1 MLDESEFKP
10 FSLPDFTV
18 VEAESAETADSAAGK
33 ASTEDGANSEE
44 QEIEARLASFKPL
57 TFDVEGDSA
66 DFVAAVSA
74 DAESGMTDAEK
85 IQLSKGFKNVEFF
98 QENSLLTNAEDFA
111 ESIRSGAKLYKTQLL
126 SKIEEQASDT
136 ERIYQ
141 QTISENQEAEKERK
155 NLLSSTEEKVE
166 EIKSKAYQS
175 GFESG
180 IQQGIQ
186 QRYDEAEPLVSQI
199 SSVLAQLNSLR
210 QVVRFQAEEE
220 LVKLALQISKNVVA
234 EEIKLNNSVI
244 KNIVQAALQETE
256 VQGKIYLFLHPD
268 DYEFLVESKS
278 DLERYLS
285 DEQSLVLRQ
294 NPEMKAGSIYV
305 ESDEEII
312 SRSIE
317 GQFDKLEESL
327 TEQIENRHSHLTEVD
342 IDSHDFSI
350 ESLSDKADVETDSL
364 DSSQTESTQQ
374 LAPPTSTETSAET
387 AEPEKQ
393 PDNVEPLPEIAS
405 AESENLQPE
414 SLDSEAASAETAS
427 AELAEPEQVTEAVE
441 TVTTET
447 LDSSPDTTDQ
457 FPETDTDD
465 FAE

>member
-10 FSLPDFTV
+10 FSLTDFTV
-18 VEAESAETADSAAGK
+18 VETDSAGTDDSAAGK
-33 ASTEDGANSEE
+33 ASTEEGVNSEE

-74 DAESGMTDAEK
+74 AAESGKTDAEK

-98 QENSLLTNAEDFA
+98 QENSLLTNAENFA

-166 EIKSKAYQS
+166 EIKSKAYQL

-186 QRYDEAEPLVSQI
+186 QRYDEAEPLVRQI

-220 LVKLALQISKNVVA
+220 LVKLALQIAKNVVA

-268 DYEFLVESKS
+268 DYEFLVDSKS

-285 DEQSLVLRQ
+285 DEQSLVLRK
-294 NPEMKAGSIYV
+294 NTKMKAGSIYV

-364 DSSQTESTQQ
+364 DSSQNESTQQ
-374 LAPPTSTETSAET
+374 LSPLTSVEISPETEEPVNQTAHEELPSETVSVEFENQQLKTANTETDET
-387 AEPEKQ
+387 A
-393 PDNVEPLPEIAS
+393 LGTTS
-405 AESENLQPE
+405 G
-414 SLDSEAASAETAS
+414 
-427 AELAEPEQVTEAVE
+427 ELVEPEQVTGSVE
-441 TVTTET
+441 SA
-447 LDSSPDTTDQ
+447 DSSL
-457 FPETDTDD
+457 ETNVDD
-465 FAE
+465 SA

>member
-10 FSLPDFTV
+10 FSLTDFTV
-18 VEAESAETADSAAGK
+18 IKTESAGTEDSSNGT
-33 ASTEDGANSEE
+33 ASTEEGANSED
-44 QEIEARLASFKPL
+44 QQIEARLASFKPL
-57 TFDVEGDSA
+57 TFDAEGDSA

-74 DAESGMTDAEK
+74 DAESGKTDLEK
-85 IQLSKGFKNVEFF
+85 IQFSKGFRNVEFF

-166 EIKSKAYQS
+166 EIKSRAYQE

-186 QRYDEAEPLVSQI
+186 QRYDETEPLANQI

-220 LVKLALQISKNVVA
+220 LVKLALQIAKNVVA
-234 EEIKLNNSVI
+234 KEIKLNNSVI
-244 KNIVQAALQETE
+244 KNIVKAALKGTE
-256 VQGKIYLFLHPD
+256 VHGKIYLFLNPD
-268 DYEFLVESKS
+268 DYEFLTDCKS

-294 NPEMKAGSIYV
+294 NPDMKPGSIYV

-312 SRSIE
+312 SRSID

-327 TEQIENRHSHLTEVD
+327 TEQIENRYSHLAEVD
-342 IDSHDFSI
+342 IDAHDFSI
-350 ESLSDKADVETDSL
+350 ESLPITVDVETNSL
-364 DSSQTESTQQ
+364 DSSQTESA
-374 LAPPTSTETSAET
+374 LNLVLPTRKETSAET
-387 AEPEKQ
+387 VKPGIQKAH
-393 PDNVEPLPEIAS
+393 DEPLHETAS
-405 AESENLQPE
+405 AESENEQLKI
-414 SLDSEAASAETAS
+414 ASAETDKN
-427 AELAEPEQVTEAVE
+427 ELEGISTELDEPEHDTGSIE
-441 TVTTET
+441 TV
-447 LDSSPDTTDQ
+447 DSSLGTNA
-457 FPETDTDD
+457 DD
-465 FAE
+465 YIA

>member
-10 FSLPDFTV
+10 FSLTDFTV
-18 VEAESAETADSAAGK
+18 VETESAGTDDSAAGR
-33 ASTEDGANSEE
+33 ASNEVNANSEE
-44 QEIEARLASFKPL
+44 QEIEVRLSSFKPL
-57 TFDVEGDSA
+57 TFDVEGGSA
-66 DFVAAVSA
+66 DFVAAVSV
-74 DAESGMTDAEK
+74 DAENGKTDAEK

-98 QENSLLTNAEDFA
+98 QENSLLTNAEEFA
-111 ESIRSGAKLYKTQLL
+111 KSIRSGAKLYKTQLL

-141 QTISENQEAEKERK
+141 ETISENQEAEKERK
-155 NLLSSTEEKVE
+155 NLLSSTKEKVE
-166 EIKSKAYQS
+166 EIKSKAYQE

-220 LVKLALQISKNVVA
+220 LVKLALQIAKNVVA
-234 EEIKLNNSVI
+234 KEIKLNNSVI

-268 DYEFLVESKS
+268 DYEFLVDSKS

-312 SRSIE
+312 SRSID

-327 TEQIENRHSHLTEVD
+327 TQQTENRHSHLTEVD
-342 IDSHDFSI
+342 IDAHDFSK
-350 ESLSDKADVETDSL
+350 EFLPDTADVETDSL
-364 DSSQTESTQQ
+364 DSSQTESAEQ
-374 LAPPTSTETSAET
+374 LGAPTTTETSAET
-387 AEPEKQ
+387 VWPENQ
-393 PDNVEPLPEIAS
+393 TAHEEPLPQTAS
-405 AESENLQPE
+405 VESENKQLKT
-414 SLDSEAASAETAS
+414 AIAETDETALEATS
-427 AELAEPEQVTEAVE
+427 AELEK
-441 TVTTET
+441 
-447 LDSSPDTTDQ
+447 L
-457 FPETDTDD
+457 
-465 FAE
+465 

>member
-10 FSLPDFTV
+10 FSLTDFTV
-18 VEAESAETADSAAGK
+18 VETESAGTDDSAAGK
-33 ASTEDGANSEE
+33 ASTEEGLNSEE

-57 TFDVEGDSA
+57 TFDIEGDSA

-74 DAESGMTDAEK
+74 DAESGKTDAEK

-98 QENSLLTNAEDFA
+98 RENSLLTNAEDFA
-111 ESIRSGAKLYKTQLL
+111 ESIRSGAKLYKTQLI

-175 GFESG
+175 GLESG

-186 QRYDEAEPLVSQI
+186 QRYDEAAPLVSQI

-220 LVKLALQISKNVVA
+220 LVKLALQIAKNVVA
-234 EEIKLNNSVI
+234 KEIKLNNSVI

-268 DYEFLVESKS
+268 DYEFLVDSKS

-285 DEQSLVLRQ
+285 DEQSLVLRK

-350 ESLSDKADVETDSL
+350 ESLSNKADVETDSL
-364 DSSQTESTQQ
+364 DSSQTESVQQ
-374 LAPPTSTETSAET
+374 LSPPTTTETSPET
-387 AEPEKQ
+387 AEPGNQTAHE
-393 PDNVEPLPEIAS
+393 EPLPETAS
-405 AESENLQPE
+405 AESETQQLKT
-414 SLDSEAASAETAS
+414 ASAETDETALETTS
-427 AELAEPEQVTEAVE
+427 GELVEPEQGTESVE
-441 TVTTET
+441 SA
-447 LDSSPDTTDQ
+447 DSSS
-457 FPETDTDD
+457 ETNVDD
-465 FAE
+465 SAE